1 MNVLLKITLP
11 LIFLLLSY
19 AVIYGLLKPFHPI
32 FIQKQLGMKLLWRR
46 PQKIAGALV
55 RHGTGVECVF
65 LPL

>member
-1 MNVLLKITLP
+1 MNVLLKLTLP

-32 FIQKQLGMKLLWRR
+32 FIQKQLGMKLLWCR

-55 RHGTGVECVF
+55 
-65 LPL
+65 